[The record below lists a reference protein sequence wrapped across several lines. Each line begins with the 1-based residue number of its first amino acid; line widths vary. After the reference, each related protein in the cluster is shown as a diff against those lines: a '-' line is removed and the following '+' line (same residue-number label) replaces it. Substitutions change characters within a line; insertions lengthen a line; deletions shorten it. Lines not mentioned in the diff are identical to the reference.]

1 MSKPVRKKE
10 HGIVYPS
17 DMVHISTLPL
27 LLNKKALSGK
37 KAEAVSATSQVP
49 QLRAMPKK
57 EADQTIVKSFTR
69 FRESNNHQFK
79 KHCFQVILIREG
91 MGNFK
96 DRFFYT
102 KEALQGAVA
111 SKLFDGTQCY
121 ADHPTDIE
129 EQIQP
134 ERSTRDI
141 LGYYDK
147 VEYQEADD
155 GTGLLVATL
164 NVANS
169 ISLDWAMSL
178 LTNSIDYS
186 TKFRETDLVG
196 LSINASGSASPV
208 GIDDLLS
215 QKLSQ
220 SVLDKL
226 NEAKAQGISEINVVN
241 ELKDAVSVDLVT
253 KAGAG
258 GKILKM
264 LEMEKSMSKKP
275 VDLKKLFESESEG
288 ESHKEDAAKDA
299 SAMAPGKAKPKA
311 EAAPAHDSKGT
322 PDHADEDQ
330 DKALFAKMIKQYLGK
345 DDADEQE
352 MEMAKHAMQAHT
364 ESGMEPKEAYEAA
377 GQHLKMAMAIGK
389 KMAQCKQAEGEE
401 TESESESKSESES
414 ESESEAHKEALPPQ
428 VAAAAGKQKKESAS
442 MITLSGEVAKLRES
456 LKRYEL
462 REYLDEKCKSSG
474 EANSVT
480 KKFREALG
488 TPKSKAQ
495 IDETYT
501 LFMKAFK
508 GGREEVAS
516 DSESFFPEKQNY
528 RESDS
533 QARGMSLK
541 DCIR

>member
-27 LLNKKALSGK
+27 LLNKKALSAGK
-37 KAEAVSATSQVP
+37 KEAISASTQLP
-49 QLRAMPKK
+49 QLRALPKK
-57 EADQTIVKSFTR
+57 KESDHKVNGFASKFK
-69 FRESNNHQFK
+69 ESNNHQFK
-79 KHCFQVILIREG
+79 KHSFEVILIREG

-121 ADHPTDIE
+121 ADHPTEIE
-129 EQIQP
+129 EQVQP

-220 SVLDKL
+220 SVLAKL

-275 VDLKKLFESESEG
+275 VNLKKLFESEEG
-288 ESHKEDAAKDA
+288 ESHKEDGAADA
-299 SAMAPGKAKPKA
+299 SAMAPGKAKPAA
-311 EAAPAHDSKGT
+311 EAAPAPASPAT
-322 PDHADEDQ
+322 PDHSDEDQ

-352 MEMAKHAMQAHT
+352 MEMAKNCLQAHT

-389 KMAQCKQAEGEE
+389 KMAQCKQAEGE
-401 TESESESKSESES
+401 SEES
-414 ESESEAHKEALPPQ
+414 ESESEAHKEALPPPM
-428 VAAAAGKQKKESAS
+428 AAGPGKKPAKESAS
-442 MITLSGEVAKLRES
+442 VVALSGEVAKLRES
-456 LKRYEL
+456 VKRYEL
-462 REYLDEKCKSSG
+462 RDYLDEKCKASG

-488 TPKSKAQ
+488 TPKSKAH

-508 GGREEVAS
+508 AGSEEVTS

-533 QARGMSLK
+533 GSKGISFK
-541 DCIR
+541 DCVR